1 MCMCMCMRVQG
12 GQDFLDQEGDLC
24 GTWAENF
31 FLAQVFTGLAAGCV
45 AIVNVLLKII
55 LTRTCGGYV
64 VVFGSPPRLT
74 TWHMQAWC
82 CLNAITP

>member
-55 LTRTCGGYV
+55 LTRTCGVWPTWCVARHPGLPL
-64 VVFGSPPRLT
+64 GTCRLG
-74 TWHMQAWC
+74 AV
-82 CLNAITP
+82 